1 MPKKPPQNAYYF
13 FMQDFREEQRKK
25 GVNYG
30 NLQEVAK
37 AADPFWRDAPPPV
50 RAKYEAMAK
59 QAKMKNNVPEKK
71 YTSTGISL
79 AEIDQMQMEQ
89 QKAEEDEVK
98 DIKSFVKLNSF
109 SSNEALIHADIY
121 LMDVNY
127 YCQAGTEFIIGECTI
142 LRFNLIDGIK
152 DNYHEVINPD
162 RIPPGYVSDIKIG
175 CEEYGLDMPDSSVR
189 TSNYFQILALTID
202 YLKQDRSHGN
212 NTLPPVYTM
221 PDKVA
226 PVTNFIQQMCSRA
239 SEYDRLFR
247 VYKLDTLFY
256 HMINA
261 LKSHEDEGF
270 PKPSLALT
278 QLKKDQFKYNP
289 GLGCESHEKKDKS
302 VECTLSR
309 TQRWAYTILDS
320 VCPVAG
326 IEALPGC
333 HVPKEFHVDSIL
345 NFKEQRK
352 DRVGPSVAGSSGAMI
367 SFNSSMSDSYADTSN
382 STVVNKSNTST
393 QSKKSQQPMR
403 MPKTDYSAALRP
415 APELTESDLLSA
427 SFAQAA
433 IAGRGRG
440 RGLPTNINKLGDF
453 PKLPNK

>member
-37 AADPFWRDAPPPV
+37 AADPFWREAPPPV
-50 RAKYEAMAK
+50 RAKFEAMAK
-59 QAKMKNNVPEKK
+59 QAKQKYNVPEKK

-79 AEIDQMQMEQ
+79 AEIDQIQMEAL
-89 QKAEEDEVK
+89 KAEEDEVK
-98 DIKSFVKLNSF
+98 DIKSFVQLNSF

-121 LMDVNY
+121 LMDVNF
-127 YCQAGTEFIIGECTI
+127 YCQAGTEFIMGESTI
-142 LRFNLIDGIK
+142 LRFNLMDGIK
-152 DNYHEVINPD
+152 DNYHEIINPD
-162 RIPPGYVSDIKIG
+162 RIPPGYNSDIKIG
-175 CEEYGLDMPDSSVR
+175 CEEFGLNMPDSSVR
-189 TSNYFQILALTID
+189 PSNYLQILAHTID
-202 YLKQDRSHGN
+202 YLKQQHRGSQGTK
-212 NTLPPVYTM
+212 TLPPVYTM

-239 SEYDRLFR
+239 SEDDRLFR
-247 VYKLDTLFY
+247 VYKLDTLFF
-256 HMINA
+256 HMINE
-261 LKSHEDEGF
+261 LKSHQDEGF
-270 PKPSLALT
+270 PKESLALT

-289 GLGCESHEKKDKS
+289 GLGCESHEEKDKS

-320 VCPVAG
+320 ICPVAG

-333 HVPKEFHVDSIL
+333 HVPREFHVDGIL
-345 NFKEQRK
+345 NFKEQRR

-367 SFNSSMSDSYADTSN
+367 SFTSSLSESFGE
-382 STVVNKSNTST
+382 STPVNKSDSSIRKKT
-393 QSKKSQQPMR
+393 QPPMR
-403 MPKTDYSAALRP
+403 MPKTDYSQALRP
-415 APELTESDLLSA
+415 APELTDSDLLTA
-427 SFAQAA
+427 SFAQAT

-440 RGLPTNINKLGDF
+440 RGLPTNMNK
-453 PKLPNK
+453 